1 MSLGVRMHAERTP
14 NPNSV
19 KWVLGETVAKGA
31 GAVSFSEAPAPS
43 VSPLAA
49 RLFEVEGVVSVLL
62 GPDFVTVSKQSE
74 LEWTDLAPPIVA
86 GIKEWAG
93 AGEDALG
100 PEWEPPDR
108 GDEDEIVAQIR
119 RIIEEDVQ
127 PYVAMDGGEI
137 AFADYRDGVVEVYLR
152 GACSGCPSSTITLK
166 MGIEARLK
174 EAIPEV
180 LSVVAL

>member
-1 MSLGVRMHAERTP
+1 M
-14 NPNSV
+14 
-19 KWVLGETVAKGA
+19 KWVLGETVAKSA

-93 AGEDALG
+93 GAEDALG

-108 GDEDEIVAQIR
+108 GDEGEIVARIR
-119 RIIEEDVQ
+119 RIIDEDVQ

-137 AFADYRDGVVEVYLR
+137 TFGDYRDGVVEVYLR
-152 GACSGCPSSTITLK
+152 GACAGCPSSTITLK

-174 EAIPEV
+174 EAIPEI